1 MHDSSSSNDAA
12 LQTNNYTCT
21 EICTFLPVSC
31 LWNQF
36 FFLGHLSFIEID
48 WPIWIQLIQNSGW
61 KIANSKVVAPGHTF
75 VMWKGNYSDRTPHE
89 FQLISLLPIRQAWSV
104 IVKTEVQWGQR
115 RSYLSASALSPNLY
129 IFHILR
135 MRLSKILAGN
145 ILWTTCVIVLIIST
159 QTHPL
164 ALAKKETTRSSELVI
179 FLSPPRPGDETPNHR
194 LHFTSCRK
202 ASLPPS
208 RDELSVYT
216 LLGIGGI
223 L

>member
-1 MHDSSSSNDAA
+1 M
-12 LQTNNYTCT
+12 
-21 EICTFLPVSC
+21 SC

-75 VMWKGNYSDRTPHE
+75 VVWNGNYSDWTPHE

-115 RSYLSASALSPNLY
+115 WSYLSASALSPNLY

-145 ILWTTCVIVLIIST
+145 ILWTTCVIVLITST

-164 ALAKKETTRSSELVI
+164 ALAKRKPGLLNWSYFCLLPVLGMRPPTTGCTSLAAGKPPFHPPEMSSVCI
-179 FLSPPRPGDETPNHR
+179 
-194 LHFTSCRK
+194 
-202 ASLPPS
+202 PS
-208 RDELSVYT
+208 
-216 LLGIGGI
+216 
-223 L
+223 